1 MFRTAAGVIALVLAC
16 GALVARQLAVTNHA
30 VLIVAALAPLLM
42 VCAPLAAVLLV
53 SVNSR
58 LVVVSVAVTL
68 IAAATVLPLYRGRAD
83 VPSNPTVI
91 RVMSAN
97 IYAGFADMGDVVDSA
112 RAHADVLTVQELTP
126 SAVTSLSEAGIDA
139 VFRYRWVDPRDGAS
153 GSGLWSR
160 FPLYDARYLDGFT
173 MSMLSARVRLPDSGI
188 DIDPTVLV
196 VHVGGPWPQPI
207 DEWRRDLDRLPATLD
222 RLATEAASGAVI
234 VAGDFNSS
242 TDMRPFRALLR
253 NGFRDAA
260 EQSAAGYLPT
270 YPANRVIPPLI
281 AIDHI
286 LTRNCTAT
294 SLRTV
299 AISGSDHMG
308 IVSSLSVGTRASSPR
323 RAGRPG

>member
-1 MFRTAAGVIALVLAC
+1 MFRTVVGVVALVLAC
-16 GALVARQLAVTNHA
+16 GALVARQLAITNHV
-30 VLIVAALAPLLM
+30 VLIVAALAPVLLLG
-42 VCAPLAAVLLV
+42 APLAAVLLV

-68 IAAATVLPLYRGRAD
+68 IVAATVLPLYRGRPD
-83 VPSNPTVI
+83 VPVNPSVV
-91 RVMSAN
+91 RMMSAN
-97 IYAGFADMGDVVDSA
+97 IYAGFADMDDVVDSA
-112 RAHADVLTVQELTP
+112 RAHADVLAVQELTP
-126 SAVTSLSEAGIDA
+126 SAVTTLSADGIDA
-139 VFRYRWVDPRDGAS
+139 VFPYRWLDPRDGAS

-160 FPLYDARYLDGFT
+160 FPLHDARYLDGFT
-173 MSMLSARVRLPDSGI
+173 MSMLSARVRLPDS
-188 DIDPTVLV
+188 DLDPTVLV

-222 RLATEAASGAVI
+222 RLATEADSGAVI

-270 YPANRVIPPLI
+270 YPANRVVPPLI

-299 AISGSDHMG
+299 SISGSDHLG

-323 RAGRPG
+323 RAGPPG